1 MAASRI
7 ENVFDFRRLK
17 MRHAKNK
24 GVTLIEWLVAAGILG
39 LLIAILFPV
48 FSRARENA
56 RRQTSSS
63 ELKQIQTGREES
75 AAAAE
80 PTAPAFS
87 KTGGGNVAPA
97 QNKSTLARKIIYTA
111 EVSLVVEKLNPAQQ
125 KLEDLVRKSKGY
137 IAETNV
143 GGETGAPRTG
153 TWKVRV
159 PVDGYQ
165 SFLDAVSKIGEVQTV
180 SSNSQDVSDEY
191 YDIEARLR
199 NKRVEEQRLIEHL
212 KNSTAKLSDI
222 LMVEKEISRVRGE
235 IEQMT
240 GRLRVLA
247 SLTSL
252 TTIIVTIHEIKDY
265 VPPAP
270 PTFATEITRTFSKS
284 LGAMADFGKGALLIA
299 VALAP
304 WLIFFALIGFPLL
317 RWVLKRKIGKS
328 GAKNTES

>member
-1 MAASRI
+1 MA
-7 ENVFDFRRLK
+7 
-17 MRHAKNK
+17 
-24 GVTLIEWLVAAGILG
+24 
-39 LLIAILFPV
+39 
-48 FSRARENA
+48 
-56 RRQTSSS
+56 
-63 ELKQIQTGREES
+63 ES
-75 AAAAE
+75 AAA
-80 PTAPAFS
+80 PAAVAS
-87 KTGGGNVAPA
+87 RASTGGAVAPTE
-97 QNKSTLARKIIYTA
+97 NKSPIPRKIIYTA

-125 KLEDLVRKSKGY
+125 KLEELVRKSKGY

-143 GGETGAPRTG
+143 GGETGTPRTG

-222 LMVEKEISRVRGE
+222 LLVEKEISRVRGE

-247 SLTSL
+247 NL
-252 TTIIVTIHEIKDY
+252 TTLTTVTVTIHEIKDY

-270 PTFATEITRTFSKS
+270 PTFATQITRTFFHS
-284 LGAMADFGKGALLIA
+284 LGALGDFAKGVLLVV

-304 WLIFFALIGFPLL
+304 WLVIFALIGFPLL
-317 RWVLKRKIGKS
+317 RWALKRKIQKS
-328 GAKNTES
+328 SAENTES

>member
-1 MAASRI
+1 MLSKIQFAGR
-7 ENVFDFRRLK
+7 
-17 MRHAKNK
+17 
-24 GVTLIEWLVAAGILG
+24 VTVVLALFTLVGCGGQKSESFSAAG
-39 LLIAILFPV
+39 APMAEND
-48 FSRARENA
+48 SAPRASSAAEEKSSAGGAVAPKQN
-56 RRQTSSS
+56 TS
-63 ELKQIQTGREES
+63 IQTLS
-75 AAAAE
+75 
-80 PTAPAFS
+80 
-87 KTGGGNVAPA
+87 
-97 QNKSTLARKIIYTA
+97 RKIIYTA

-125 KLEDLVRKSKGY
+125 KLEALVRKSKGY
-137 IAETNV
+137 FAETNID
-143 GGETGAPRTG
+143 GTSGAPRTG
-153 TWKVRV
+153 IWKVRV

-222 LMVEKEISRVRGE
+222 LMVEREISRVRSE

-252 TTIIVTIHEIKDY
+252 TTITVTIHEIKDY

-270 PTFATEITRTFSKS
+270 PTFATQITRTFSAS
-284 LGAMADFGKGALLIA
+284 LGSLLDFAKGALLLF
-299 VALAP
+299 VALLP
-304 WLIFFALIGFPLL
+304 KLVLLALIGFPIW
-317 RWVLKRKIGKS
+317 RWRRKRKS
-328 GAKNTES
+328 A

>member
-1 MAASRI
+1 
-7 ENVFDFRRLK
+7 
-17 MRHAKNK
+17 MRSKIHFA
-24 GVTLIEWLVAAGILG
+24 GRAVAF
-39 LLIAILFPV
+39 ILFFILLAGCGNNAPQSDSVAPV
-48 FSRARENA
+48 GAS
-56 RRQTSSS
+56 
-63 ELKQIQTGREES
+63 ES
-75 AAAAE
+75 AASPMADE
-80 PTAPAFS
+80 PALS
-87 KTGGGNVAPA
+87 KSSGGSVARA
-97 QNKSTLARKIIYTA
+97 QAKSTLARKIIYTA
-111 EVSLVVEKLNPAQQ
+111 AVSLVAEKLNPAQK
-125 KLEDLVRKSKGY
+125 KLEALVRQSKGY
-137 IAETNV
+137 IAETNI
-143 GGETGAPRTG
+143 GGESGTPRTG

-165 SFLDAVSKIGEVQTV
+165 NFLDAVSKIGEVQTV

-252 TTIIVTIHEIKDY
+252 TTITITIHEVKDF

-270 PTFATEITRTFSKS
+270 PTFTTEIARTFSGS
-284 LGAMADFGKGALLIA
+284 LGTLVDFGKGALLTLIA
-299 VALAP
+299 FSP
-304 WLIFFALIGFPLL
+304 WLVILALIGFPVW
-317 RWVLKRKIGKS
+317 RWTRKRKLQNANIGK
-328 GAKNTES
+328 TES

>member
-1 MAASRI
+1 MQYA
-7 ENVFDFRRLK
+7 RRQGLS
-17 MRHAKNK
+17 
-24 GVTLIEWLVAAGILG
+24 LIEWLVIAGIIG
-39 LLIAILFPV
+39 LLAAILVPV

-56 RRQTSSS
+56 RETSARS
-63 ELKQIQTGREES
+63 ELKQMRLAQAES
-75 AAAAE
+75 DTAAE
-80 PTAPAFS
+80 PMAAAPALS
-87 KTGGGNVAPA
+87 KPGAGAVAPA
-97 QNKSTLARKIIYTA
+97 QNTTTLARKIIYTA
-111 EVSLVVEKLNPAQQ
+111 TVSLVVEKLNPAQK

-143 GGETGAPRTG
+143 GGETGEPRTG

-222 LMVEKEISRVRGE
+222 LLVEKEISRVRGE

-252 TTIIVTIHEIKDY
+252 TTVTVTIHEIKDY

-270 PTFATEITRTFSKS
+270 PTFATEITRTFSGS
-284 LGAMADFGKGALLIA
+284 LGALVDFAKGALLVFI
-299 VALAP
+299 ALAP
-304 WLIFFALIGFPLL
+304 WLVIVALIGFPIW
-317 RWVLKRKIGKS
+317 RWARKRTPKKVDTENPQSKI
-328 GAKNTES
+328 

>member
-1 MAASRI
+1 MNLR
-7 ENVFDFRRLK
+7 VRFYVL
-17 MRHAKNK
+17 
-24 GVTLIEWLVAAGILG
+24 TLIPLLLIFVLAGCGSKESRSFDAAGEPM
-39 LLIAILFPV
+39 A
-48 FSRARENA
+48 
-56 RRQTSSS
+56 
-63 ELKQIQTGREES
+63 ES
-75 AAAAE
+75 DSALA
-80 PTAPAFS
+80 PTAVAS
-87 KTGGGNVAPA
+87 KTSTAGAVAPA
-97 QNKSTLARKIIYTA
+97 QNNSTLARKIIYTA
-111 EVSLVVEKLNPAQQ
+111 TVSLVVEKLNPAQK
-125 KLEDLVRKSKGY
+125 KLEDLVRRSKGY
-137 IAETNV
+137 IAETNI
-143 GGETGAPRTG
+143 GGETGEPRTG

-247 SLTSL
+247 NLSSL
-252 TTIIVTIHEIKDY
+252 TTITVTIHEIKDY

-270 PTFATEITRTFSKS
+270 PTFATEITRTFSAS
-284 LGAMADFGKGALLIA
+284 LGALVDFGKGALLVFI
-299 VALAP
+299 ALAP
-304 WLIFFALIGFPLL
+304 WLVLLALIGLPVW
-317 RWVLKRKIGKS
+317 RWTRRRISHKPG
-328 GAKNTES
+328 GKNTES

>member
-1 MAASRI
+1 MRSKIQFAGFAIVFVLLSAVLIGCGSQAPESDSVADAPMAKSDATPVEQGVVAS
-7 ENVFDFRRLK
+7 E
-17 MRHAKNK
+17 
-24 GVTLIEWLVAAGILG
+24 AA
-39 LLIAILFPV
+39 
-48 FSRARENA
+48 
-56 RRQTSSS
+56 
-63 ELKQIQTGREES
+63 
-75 AAAAE
+75 
-80 PTAPAFS
+80 
-87 KTGGGNVAPA
+87 TGGAVAPV
-97 QNKSTLARKIIYTA
+97 QTKSLLARKIIYTA
-111 EVSLVVEKLNPAQQ
+111 EVSLVAEKLNPAQK
-125 KLEDLVRKSKGY
+125 KLEALVRQSKGY
-137 IAETNV
+137 IAETNI

-191 YDIEARLR
+191 YDTEARLR

-212 KNSTAKLSDI
+212 KKSTAKLSEI

-252 TTIIVTIHEIKDY
+252 TTITITIHEIKDY

-270 PTFATEITRTFSKS
+270 PTFATQVERAFSGS
-284 LGAMADFGKGALLIA
+284 FGGMVSFGKGVLLAL
-299 VALAP
+299 VALVP
-304 WLIFFALIGFPLL
+304 WLVVFALIGFPLW
-317 RWVLKRKIGKS
+317 RFARKRFARKS
-328 GAKNTES
+328 SGSSTQI